1 MPKFADLDRFFFF
14 FIIIYGFVLFY
25 PLHSIKSQPL
35 KMGLL
40 STEILSSNL
49 GGHVGVLDMFYN
61 KALERLIALYL

>member
-14 FIIIYGFVLFY
+14 LLLSMGLFFFY